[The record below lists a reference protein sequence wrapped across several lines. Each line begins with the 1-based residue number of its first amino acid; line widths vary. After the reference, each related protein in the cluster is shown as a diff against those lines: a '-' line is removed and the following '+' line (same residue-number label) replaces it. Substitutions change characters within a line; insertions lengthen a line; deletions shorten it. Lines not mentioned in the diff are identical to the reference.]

1 MRSTSRTARV
11 TGRNARPLQGLAVF
25 ASFLLVL
32 GASVLVGVPSV
43 PAALGSERFGSSASV
58 SAVQPV
64 SAIPVVAVSRPDPA
78 SGSAAGSSAEAS
90 PGASVTGPSSNGP
103 STTKR
108 AVRPPAPQRAG
119 APYLAA
125 VAGFTAQRRAE
136 TVSIGRAT
144 ARLDSAGRTLADSA
158 GRVLDETP
166 RTELADGIRALEAV
180 VARAGRTIDQA
191 DLLVDSH
198 RSSGSYFA
206 ASAEFTQAT
215 DRLRDGNGEALAL
228 LSAEVAAAAR
238 TVTDAVAAW
247 QAEQDRLAAEEAARQ
262 AAAEAARLAAEA
274 EVAAAAAKAGPRA
287 ANDVSGG
294 SASGS
299 GDSGS
304 GTEPSASAATLDK
317 YVWTNGFQS
326 EIDACNGAVDVTG
339 NYGVAVIAEHWSCG
353 GSWFPGSGSV
363 ITLSGVRS
371 GTYRV
376 GGVAAVLNAN
386 TQGTADVPRGY
397 DLLYQTCINGSNST
411 MSFTV
416 LTRVG

>member
-1 MRSTSRTARV
+1 MRSSRPARTARS
-11 TGRNARPLQGLAVF
+11 TGRDTRPLQGLTVF
-25 ASFLLVL
+25 AAALLVL
-32 GASVLVGVPSV
+32 GASVLVGVPGEA
-43 PAALGSERFGSSASV
+43 AALGAERFVSSAPV
-58 SAVQPV
+58 SPGQPV
-64 SAIPVVAVSRPDPA
+64 SAVAAVAVSRPGPA
-78 SGSAAGSSAEAS
+78 AGPSSTGSSAA
-90 PGASVTGPSSNGP
+90 
-103 STTKR
+103 R
-108 AVRPPAPQRAG
+108 AALPPAPEQAR

-125 VAGFTAQRRAE
+125 VAAFTAQRRAE
-136 TVSIGRAT
+136 TLSIGRAT
-144 ARLDSAGRTLADSA
+144 AGLDSAGLVLADSA
-158 GRVLDETP
+158 GRVLDETS
-166 RTELADGIRALEAV
+166 RTALADGIRALEAV
-180 VARAGRTIDQA
+180 VARAGTTVDQA
-191 DLLVDSH
+191 NQLVDSH

-206 ASAEFTQAT
+206 ASAEFVQAT
-215 DRLRDGNGEALAL
+215 DRLRDSSGDALDL
-228 LSAEVAAAAR
+228 LTDDVTAAAQ

-274 EVAAAAAKAGPRA
+274 AAAAANAAGPRS
-287 ANDVSGG
+287 ANGGSSGG
-294 SASGS
+294 TSGS
-299 GDSGS
+299 A
-304 GTEPSASAATLDK
+304 GTIPAPASATFDK

-326 EIDACNGAVDVTG
+326 EIDSCNGAVDVTG

-386 TQGTADVPRGY
+386 TQGTQDVPRGY